1 MYENI
6 LLAVDREDEPGWRLA
21 LKAALAQ
28 RGAFGGRLHV
38 LTVVHPMG
46 VGDVA
51 DFLPMGFEQRMLDS
65 ASTWLHDVLA
75 RNLPSDVEPLF
86 IVGHGKVYAEIL
98 RVAREVRADLI
109 VLAAHR
115 PEFPEFLL
123 GTNAARV
130 LRHADCS
137 VLVVRSAGAA

>member
-21 LKAALAQ
+21 LDAALAQ
-28 RGAFGGRLHV
+28 RQAFGGRLHV
-38 LTVVHPMG
+38 LTVVHPIG

-51 DFLPMGFEQRMLDS
+51 DFLPMDFEQRMLDG
-65 ASTWLHDVLA
+65 AAAWLRDVLA
-75 RNLPSDVEPLF
+75 RHLPAETEPRL

-109 VLAAHR
+109 VLSAHR
-115 PEFPEFLL
+115 PEFPEYLL

-130 LRHADCS
+130 LRHSECS
-137 VLVVRSAGAA
+137 VLVVRKASAA